1 MWDHD
6 PSRGVRRK
14 LANGLEFG
22 TVGSDSYSITDGRP
36 VSAVARSKW
45 VVHLARNGWRIRLE
59 SAGTLS
65 ADASDFRA
73 AQTLKAF
80 EGNDQVFS
88 KQWTFRVPRKDG

>member
-1 MWDHD
+1 M
-6 PSRGVRRK
+6 SRGVRRK

-36 VSAVARSKW
+36 LSAVARSKW
-45 VVHLARNGWRIRLE
+45 AVHLARNGWQTRVE

-73 AQTLKAF
+73 SQTLKAF
-80 EGNDQVFS
+80 EGDHQVFS
-88 KQWTFRVPRKDG
+88 KAWTFRVPRKDG